1 MMMEKG
7 QKSLREEAVQ
17 TFEDL
22 GLMLLNEELTDD
34 QKEAK
39 KEASVMV
46 TFSGPFS
53 GRLEITVFGDVTKK
67 LARNI
72 SGSEELSSDILPLD
86 ALGEIATV
94 ICGNVLPRIAC
105 VREIFH
111 LTIPSPTHPEPLD
124 RGTKMVI
131 IADSHLGLEDGR
143 AEIKL
148 LVDETAG
155 KTLEG
160 VPR

>member
-1 MMMEKG
+1 MMMEKC
-7 QKSLREEAVQ
+7 QKSLMEAAVQ

-22 GLMLLNEELTDD
+22 GMMLLNEELTDD
-34 QKEAK
+34 QKEVK
-39 KEASVMV
+39 KEASVIV

-53 GRLEITVFGDVTKK
+53 GRLEITVFGEVTEK

-72 SGSEELSSDILPLD
+72 SGSEELSSDILSLD
-86 ALGEIATV
+86 ALGEIANV
-94 ICGNVLPRIAC
+94 ICGNVLPRIAG

-111 LTIPSPTHPEPLD
+111 LTSPTPINSEPTD

-160 VPR
+160 APR

>member
-1 MMMEKG
+1 MMEKC
-7 QKSLREEAVQ
+7 QKSLMEAAVQ

-22 GLMLLNEELTDD
+22 GMMLLNEELTDD

-53 GRLEITVFGDVTKK
+53 GRLEITVFGEITEK

-86 ALGEIATV
+86 ALGEIANV
-94 ICGNVLPRIAC
+94 ICGNVLPKIAN
-105 VREIFH
+105 VRDIFH
-111 LTIPSPTHPEPLD
+111 LTSPAPLNSEQTD
-124 RGTKMVI
+124 QDAEMVM

-148 LVDETAG
+148 LIDETAG
-155 KTLEG
+155 KTLES
-160 VPR
+160 VPQ

>member
-1 MMMEKG
+1 MIKEKYQKHLMEA
-7 QKSLREEAVQ
+7 AVQ

-22 GLMLLNEELTDD
+22 GMMLLNEELTDE

-53 GRLEITVFGDVTKK
+53 GRLEITVFGKITEK

-72 SGSEELSSDILPLD
+72 SGSEELSSDILLLD
-86 ALGEIATV
+86 ALGEIANV
-94 ICGNVLPRIAC
+94 ICGNVLPRIAN
-105 VREIFH
+105 VRDIFH
-111 LTIPSPTHPEPLD
+111 LTSPAPLNSEQTD
-124 RGTKMVI
+124 QDAEMVM

-155 KTLEG
+155 KTSES
-160 VPR
+160 VPQ

>member
-1 MMMEKG
+1 MMMEKC
-7 QKSLREEAVQ
+7 QKSLMEAAVQ

-22 GLMLLNEELTDD
+22 GMMLLNEELTDD

-39 KEASVMV
+39 EEASVMV

-53 GRLEITVFGDVTKK
+53 GRLEITVFGKITEK

-72 SGSEELSSDILPLD
+72 SGSEELSSDILLLD
-86 ALGEIATV
+86 ALGEIANV
-94 ICGNVLPRIAC
+94 ICGNVLPRIAN
-105 VREIFH
+105 VRDIFH
-111 LTIPSPTHPEPLD
+111 LTSPAPLNSEQTD
-124 RGTKMVI
+124 QDAEMVM

-155 KTLEG
+155 KTSES
-160 VPR
+160 VPQ

>member
-1 MMMEKG
+1 MMMEKC
-7 QKSLREEAVQ
+7 QKSLMEAAVQ

-22 GLMLLNEELTDD
+22 GMMLLNEELTDD
-34 QKEAK
+34 QKEVK

-53 GRLEITVFGDVTKK
+53 GRLEITVFGEVTEK

-72 SGSEELSSDILPLD
+72 SGSEELSSDILSLD
-86 ALGEIATV
+86 ALGEIANV
-94 ICGNVLPRIAC
+94 ICGNVLPRIAG

-111 LTIPSPTHPEPLD
+111 LTSPTPINSEPTD
-124 RGTKMVI
+124 RDTKMVI

-160 VPR
+160 APR

>member
-1 MMMEKG
+1 MMMEKCK
-7 QKSLREEAVQ
+7 KSLMEAAVQ

-22 GLMLLNEELTDD
+22 GMMLLNEELTDD
-34 QKEAK
+34 QKEVK

-53 GRLEITVFGDVTKK
+53 GRLEITVFGEITEK

-86 ALGEIATV
+86 ALGEIANV
-94 ICGNVLPRIAC
+94 ICGNVLPKIAN
-105 VREIFH
+105 VRDIFH
-111 LTIPSPTHPEPLD
+111 LTSPAPLNSEQTD
-124 RGTKMVI
+124 QDAEMVM

-148 LVDETAG
+148 LIDETAG

-160 VPR
+160 VPQ